1 LNVPSTAVILLS
13 GGLDSA
19 TALAVARRDGHRCVT
34 LAIDYGQRHRVE
46 LGAAALVSRQLGA
59 AEHRVVSISLRA
71 IGGSALTADVEVP
84 KDRSDDAISHGV
96 PITYV
101 PARNLTFLAIA
112 AGLAEVVLAR
122 DIYVGTNAVDYS
134 GYPDCRRPFID
145 AFAAAANL
153 GTKAGSES
161 AEPWLRVRTPLSD
174 LTKAAIIQ
182 LGASLGV
189 DYALTTSCYDPSTDA
204 AGGPLACG
212 RCDSCQIRRRGFQ
225 EAGVAD
231 PTRYVS

>member
-1 LNVPSTAVILLS
+1 MSSPSVVLLS

-19 TALAVARRDGHRCVT
+19 TALAVARRDGFRCVT

-46 LGAAALVSRQLGA
+46 LAAAALVSRQLGA
-59 AEHRVVSISLRA
+59 AEHRVVPIDLRA
-71 IGGSALTADVEVP
+71 IGGSALTADIDVP
-84 KDRSDDAISHGV
+84 KDRSDAAITHGV

-101 PARNLTFLAIA
+101 PARNLTFLSIA
-112 AGLAEVVLAR
+112 AGLAEVVHAR

-161 AEPWLRVRTPLSD
+161 REPWLRVRTPLSE
-174 LTKAAIIQ
+174 LSKAAIIR
-182 LGASLGV
+182 LGVSLGV
-189 DYALTTSCYDPSTDA
+189 DYALTTSCYDPTTDSNNK
-204 AGGPLACG
+204 PLACG
-212 RCDSCQIRRRGFQ
+212 RCDSCQIRRRGFE
-225 EAGVAD
+225 EAGVPD
-231 PTRYVS
+231 PTRYAA

>member
-1 LNVPSTAVILLS
+1 MILLS

-34 LAIDYGQRHRVE
+34 LAVDYGQRHRVE
-46 LGAAALVSRQLGA
+46 LAAASLVSRQLGA
-59 AEHRVVSISLRA
+59 AEHRVVSIDLRTV
-71 IGGSALTADVEVP
+71 GGSALTADIDVP
-84 KDRSDDAISHGV
+84 KDRSDAAITRGV

-112 AGLAEVVLAR
+112 AGLAEVVQAR

-145 AFAAAANL
+145 AFTAAANL

-161 AEPWLRVRTPLSD
+161 REPWLRVHTPLSE
-174 LTKAAIIQ
+174 LSKAAIIR
-182 LGASLGV
+182 LGVSLGV
-189 DYALTTSCYDPSTDA
+189 DYGLTTSCYDPLTDA
-204 AGGPLACG
+204 NGAPVACG
-212 RCDSCQIRRRGFQ
+212 RCDSCQIRCRGFE

-231 PTRYVS
+231 PTRYA

>member
-1 LNVPSTAVILLS
+1 MSTTAVILLS

-19 TALAVARRDGHRCVT
+19 TALGVARRDGHRCVT
-34 LAIDYGQRHRVE
+34 LAVDYGQRHRVE
-46 LGAAALVSRQLGA
+46 LAAAALVSKQLGA
-59 AEHRVVSISLRA
+59 VEHRVVSIDLRTV
-71 IGGSALTADVEVP
+71 GGSALTAEIDVP
-84 KDRSDDAISHGV
+84 KDRSDAAISHGV

-112 AGLAEVVLAR
+112 AGLSEVVRAR

-145 AFAAAANL
+145 AFVAAANL

-161 AEPWLRVRTPLSD
+161 QEPWLRVHTPLSE
-174 LTKAAIIQ
+174 LSKAAIIR
-182 LGASLGV
+182 LGVSLGV
-189 DYALTTSCYDPSTDA
+189 DYALTTSCYDPMTEAS
-204 AGGPLACG
+204 GKPLACG
-212 RCDSCQIRRRGFQ
+212 RCDSCQIRRRGFE

-231 PTRYVS
+231 PTRYA

>member
-1 LNVPSTAVILLS
+1 M
-13 GGLDSA
+13 
-19 TALAVARRDGHRCVT
+19 
-34 LAIDYGQRHRVE
+34 
-46 LGAAALVSRQLGA
+46 
-59 AEHRVVSISLRA
+59 VSISLRA

-161 AEPWLRVRTPLSD
+161 AEPWLRVRTPLSE
-174 LTKAAIIQ
+174 LTKAAIIR

-212 RCDSCQIRRRGFQ
+212 RCDSCQIRRRGFE

-231 PTRYVS
+231 PTRYA